1 MKRWKTTQRHN
12 GVVLPYLLT
21 DEEKQA
27 YEASPHLRGKY
38 SFEDVAPK
46 QPANEQ
52 KEDKPKSKKEVK
64 E

>member
-1 MKRWKTTQRHN
+1 MRRWKTTQRHN
-12 GVVLPYLLT
+12 GVVLPYFLT
-21 DEEKQA
+21 DQEKQA

-46 QPANEQ
+46 QQPQAI
-52 KEDKPKSKKEVK
+52 EDKPKSKKEAK

>member
-12 GVVLPYLLT
+12 GVVLPCLLT
-21 DEEKQA
+21 DQEKQA

-46 QPANEQ
+46 QEAKEAT
-52 KEDKPKSKKEVK
+52 EDKPKSKKEAK

>member
-1 MKRWKTTQRHN
+1 MKRWKTTQKHN
-12 GVVLPYLLT
+12 GVVLPDLLT
-21 DEEKQA
+21 DQEKQA

-46 QPANEQ
+46 QHPQ
-52 KEDKPKSKKEVK
+52 KTEDKPKSKKEVK